1 MRIIIGEAA
10 GRADKQFGNGRFARN
25 LFEKA
30 IERQASRLASIGTLT
45 KEMLETLLPEDLAA
59 S

>member
-1 MRIIIGEAA
+1 MEEAA
-10 GRADKQFGNGRFARN
+10 GRADKRFGNGRFARN

-45 KEMLETLLPEDLAA
+45 KEMLEVLLPKDLAA